1 MQMHAQASICWL
13 KYTTI
18 GPTDSFGP
26 FEFQTNLVFRSPL
39 YLGTRNHCS
48 WRIGRF
54 KLRLNIPGL
63 GCMAGYC
70 SAPQSLGRMDPNS
83 GKIHGPC
90 ERQRLGP
97 QLRNLSTNSAKFND
111 LSLYLKAL
119 LKIKIGFY

>member
-1 MQMHAQASICWL
+1 M
-13 KYTTI
+13 
-18 GPTDSFGP
+18 
-26 FEFQTNLVFRSPL
+26 
-39 YLGTRNHCS
+39 
-48 WRIGRF
+48 GRF

-119 LKIKIGFY
+119 LKIQIGFKNTFNLYKKMLVRAFCRHFIAQQDFYFPS